1 MKRILILTGLVL
13 SCWLATPANTAPF
26 NRFSKV
32 EYDQIRHGMTY
43 EEVKAIMGGETGER
57 DRGFRADSDQE
68 GSPTM
73 YHWINP
79 DGSSITVVF
88 SAENKVINLGS
99 YNLMPPLHNNL
110 SRTEDNRLQ
119 NLSQSPITIDYYN
132 KLKIGMS
139 YEEVKTVMGSEG
151 KSDQDLYNSSPN
163 PSQTRYHWLN
173 PNNSGIIVTFD
184 GNNRVRSIVTRNLDE
199 YTMGGNP
206 IPSRTP
212 EGPTLATRQQY
223 YQLQMGMTIE
233 EVKTVMGTEGKLNP
247 NFNPDGD
254 ENFKTSYE
262 WMNPDGTGIKVVF
275 NTEDKVTKIYGLGL
289 GVGLRY

>member
-1 MKRILILTGLVL
+1 MKKILITTGLILNYLAL
-13 SCWLATPANTAPF
+13 SVNATPYNPF
-26 NRFSKV
+26 TKV
-32 EYDQIRHGMTY
+32 EYDQIRQGMTY
-43 EEVKAIMGGETGER
+43 EEVQEIMGGNPGER
-57 DRGFRADSDQE
+57 DEGFRSNSEQEDS
-68 GSPTM
+68 PVM

-88 SAENKVINLGS
+88 NAENQVINLGA
-99 YNLMPPLHNNL
+99 YNLQSPAHTNL
-110 SRTEDNRLQ
+110 VRTEDNRLR

-139 YEEVKTVMGSEG
+139 YDEVKTIMGSEG
-151 KSDQDLYNSSPN
+151 KTDEELYNSSGETSPR
-163 PSQTRYHWLN
+163 SYHWLN
-173 PNNSGIIVTFD
+173 PDNSGIIVVFD
-184 GNNRVRSIVTRNLDE
+184 GDNRVRSITTRNLNE
-199 YTMGGNP
+199 YTMGGDP

-223 YQLQMGMTIE
+223 YQLQMGMTYDQ
-233 EVKTVMGTEGKLNP
+233 VKSVMGSEGNPNP

-262 WMNPDGTGIKVVF
+262 WMNSDGTGIKVVF
-275 NTEDKVTKIYGLGL
+275 NTDDQVTKIYGLGL

>member
-1 MKRILILTGLVL
+1 MKKTLITIGLILNHLAL
-13 SCWLATPANTAPF
+13 SVNATPYNPF
-26 NRFSKV
+26 TKV

-43 EEVKAIMGGETGER
+43 EEVKEIMGGDPGER
-57 DRGFRADSDQE
+57 DAGFRSNSDREDS
-68 GSPTM
+68 PVM

-88 SAENKVINLGS
+88 SPDNEVVNLGS
-99 YNLMPPLHNNL
+99 YNLMPPLHTNL

-132 KLKIGMS
+132 QLEIGMT
-139 YEEVKTVMGSEG
+139 YEEVKEIMGSEG
-151 KSDQDLYNSSPN
+151 KTDEELYNAGRDSSR
-163 PSQTRYHWLN
+163 TRRNWLN
-173 PNNSGIIVTFD
+173 PDNSGITVVFD
-184 GNNRVRSIVTRNLDE
+184 EENRVRSIVTRNLNE
-199 YTMGGNP
+199 YTMGGDP
-206 IPSRTP
+206 IPSQTP

-223 YQLQMGMTIE
+223 YQLQMGMTYDR
-233 EVKTVMGTEGKLNP
+233 VKSVMGTEGKANP

-254 ENFKTSYE
+254 ENFKISYE

-275 NTEDKVTKIYGLGL
+275 NTDDQVTKIYGLGL